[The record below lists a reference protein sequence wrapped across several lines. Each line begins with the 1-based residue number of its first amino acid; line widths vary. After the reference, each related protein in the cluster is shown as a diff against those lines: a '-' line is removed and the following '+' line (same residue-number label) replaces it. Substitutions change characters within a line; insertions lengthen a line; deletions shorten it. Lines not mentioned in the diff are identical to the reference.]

1 MLTFIEQVINMA
13 SPPSPQGLG
22 KGMMLIA
29 FLLVLF
35 LLSLFFQDLID
46 KKQNPNQNLQTTT
59 KEGYR
64 EVVLTRNA
72 QGHYIALGTLNGKAV
87 TFLLDTGATTV
98 SIPAS
103 IAQQLGLKRGSPV
116 QTSTANGI
124 ITTYATEIN
133 QISLG
138 EIQLSEVR
146 ASINPAMHG
155 DDEILLG
162 MSFLKHLEFSQR
174 GNQLTLRQ
182 HLNN

>member
-1 MLTFIEQVINMA
+1 MA
-13 SPPSPQGLG
+13 SPPSSQGLG

-29 FLLVLF
+29 FILVLF

-46 KKQNPNQNLQTTT
+46 KKQNPNQNLQTMT

-64 EVVLTRNA
+64 EVILTRNV
-72 QGHYIALGTLNGKAV
+72 QGHYVARGTLNGKSV

-103 IAQQLGLKRGSPV
+103 IAQQLDLKRGMPI
-116 QTSTANGI
+116 QTSTANGV
-124 ITTYATEIN
+124 ITTYQTEIN
-133 QISLG
+133 QIALG
-138 EIQLSEVR
+138 EIQLSDIR
-146 ASINPAMHG
+146 ASINPAMHEN
-155 DDEILLG
+155 DEILLG

-182 HLNN
+182 HFKN